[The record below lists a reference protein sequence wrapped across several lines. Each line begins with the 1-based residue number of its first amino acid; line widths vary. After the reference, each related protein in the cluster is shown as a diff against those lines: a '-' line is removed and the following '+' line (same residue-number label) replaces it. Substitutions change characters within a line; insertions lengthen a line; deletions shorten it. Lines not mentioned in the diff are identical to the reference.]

1 MPLSRHK
8 DYPHHD
14 REGMSR
20 WFSRRGLLRR
30 VARLVI
36 LTSVVLLGLLIAGF
50 IWFADSI
57 ASMAPPEQ
65 PKADAII
72 VLTGGYSRIEQAIDL
87 LDQGAG
93 SRLLISGVNPKT
105 TSSTIRRVTQ
115 SSATLFACCVDIGY
129 QALDTIGNAN
139 EAATW
144 IHSNRYKSILVVTN
158 NYHMRRS
165 LHELRSASPETEFI
179 AYPVVNADLINTN
192 WFTKPDVLRTI
203 TSEYLKFIVAWVR
216 DVTGY
221 GKGSGLRQ
229 L

>member
-8 DYPHHD
+8 DYPHHE
-14 REGMSR
+14 REGTSR
-20 WFSRRGLLRR
+20 WLSRRGTLRR
-30 VARLVI
+30 VARAIILVGV
-36 LTSVVLLGLLIAGF
+36 LCVGLLGAGF
-50 IWFADSI
+50 IWFADSV
-57 ASMAPPEQ
+57 ASMSPPEK

-72 VLTGGYSRIEQAIDL
+72 VLTGGYSRIEQAIEL
-87 LDQGAG
+87 LDKGAG

-105 TSSTIRRVTQ
+105 TSATIRRVTQ
-115 SSATLFACCVDIGY
+115 SSAALFSCCIDIGY

-139 EAATW
+139 EAASW
-144 IHSNRYKSILVVTN
+144 IHNNQYQQILVVTN

-165 LHELRSASPETEFI
+165 LHELRSASPQTEFI
-179 AYPVVNADLINTN
+179 AYPVVNADLTNTN

-203 TSEYLKFIVAWVR
+203 SSEYLKFIIAWAR
-216 DVTGY
+216 DITGY